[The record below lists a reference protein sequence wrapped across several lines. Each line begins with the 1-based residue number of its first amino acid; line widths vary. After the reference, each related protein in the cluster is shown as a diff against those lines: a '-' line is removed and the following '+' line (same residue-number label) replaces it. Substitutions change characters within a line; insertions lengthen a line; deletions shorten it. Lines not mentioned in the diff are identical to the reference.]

1 MVLLICHNISIAQSR
16 KMFKIVQ
23 IQLAV
28 MRTLCIYD
36 CYLCTCGI
44 RCGLSYYC
52 RELLLLKSARFNLYE
67 NAAKFKS
74 IHH

>member
-44 RCGLSYYC
+44 RCGL
-52 RELLLLKSARFNLYE
+52 
-67 NAAKFKS
+67 
-74 IHH
+74 